1 MSSKLSFGR
10 LSDLTVPNVGVQ
22 TGPFGSQLHQ
32 EDYVPEGTP
41 IITVEHMG
49 ENRIL
54 HENLPRVS
62 DADKNRL
69 NKYHLQAGDIVF
81 SRVGSVDRRA
91 LVRDAEN
98 GWLFSGRC
106 LRVRADPDILDA
118 TYLSYFFGLEGFKKY
133 IRGVAVGA
141 TMPSINTQILSELP
155 IYYPPLPIQRQIAAI
170 LSAFDDKIEL
180 NRQMNRTL
188 EQMARALFKS
198 WFVDFDPVRAKMRG
212 EQPEGMDAATAA
224 LFPSELVEVD
234 GREVPKGWEIK
245 GLDEIADFLNGLAL
259 QKFPPTGENDLPVIK
274 IAQLRKGNTEGSG
287 FAARTVGEKYI
298 VKDGDILFSWSG
310 SLEVVRWSGGEGALN
325 QHLFKVTSSEYP
337 NWFIFWWLL
346 EHLPE
351 FQAIA
356 ANKATTMGHI
366 QRKHLNDAKA
376 VLPPKDLLLRLGESI
391 YPLFES
397 MFQND
402 QESARLAQLRDALLP
417 RLLSGEVDVS
427 EWAAPQEQGA

>member
-1 MSSKLSFGR
+1 MEIREIPFIDALSTIVDNRGKTAPTSDSGIPLIATNCISNDSLYPVFKDVRYVDDETYKTWFRGHPEPDDILFVNKGSPGR
-10 LSDLTVPNVGVQ
+10 VCLVPNPVDFVIAQ
-22 TGPFGSQLHQ
+22 
-32 EDYVPEGTP
+32 D
-41 IITVEHMG
+41 M
-49 ENRIL
+49 
-54 HENLPRVS
+54 VS
-62 DADKNRL
+62 
-69 NKYHLQAGDIVF
+69 
-81 SRVGSVDRRA
+81 
-91 LVRDAEN
+91 
-98 GWLFSGRC
+98 
-106 LRVRADPDILDA
+106 LRVNPEITTPDFLLA
-118 TYLSYFFGLEGFKKY
+118 LL
-133 IRGVAVGA
+133 R
-141 TMPSINTQILSELP
+141 SEEV
-155 IYYPPLPIQRQIAAI
+155 QRQIGNMHVGTLI
-170 LSAFDDKIEL
+170 PHFKKGDFQNLFLKFPDLSTQKVIGSVYRSFSDKIEL
-180 NRQMNRTL
+180 NRRMNRTL

-427 EWAAPQEQGA
+427 EWGGNT

>member
-1 MSSKLSFGR
+1 MASEWENIK
-10 LSDLTVPNVGVQ
+10 LSDLTTKIGSGATPLGGKEAYQNEGINLIRSQNVYNLRFEPYGIAYINDEQAKKLSNVILESQ
-22 TGPFGSQLHQ
+22 DLLLNITGDSIARCCQ
-32 EDYVPEGTP
+32 VPESYLP
-41 IITVEHMG
+41 ARVNQHVAII
-49 ENRIL
+49 
-54 HENLPRVS
+54 RV
-62 DADKNRL
+62 D
-69 NKYHLQAGDIVF
+69 
-81 SRVGSVDRRA
+81 SRKLESR
-91 LVRDAEN
+91 
-98 GWLFSGRC
+98 
-106 LRVRADPDILDA
+106 
-118 TYLSYFFGLEGFKKY
+118 YLLYYLTSPEMQSYML
-133 IRGVAVGA
+133 GVAGGGA
-141 TMPSINTQILSELP
+141 TRNALTKSMIEAFEIPL
-155 IYYPPLPIQRQIAAI
+155 PPLPIQRQIAAI

-198 WFVDFDPVRAKMRG
+198 WFVDFEPVRAKMRG
-212 EQPEGMDAATAA
+212 GQPEGMDAATAA
-224 LFPSELVEVD
+224 LFASELVEVD

-346 EHLPE
+346 EHLLE

-376 VLPPKDLLLRLGESI
+376 VLPPKDLLLRLGEYI

-402 QESARLAQLRDALLP
+402 QESSRLASLRDALLP

-427 EWAAPQEQGA
+427 EWEGME

>member
-1 MSSKLSFGR
+1 MASEWRKISLGEVSESVEYGFTASATEEVLKYRFLRITDIQGGTVNWKEVPYCEISDIEAIKYKLKF
-10 LSDLTVPNVGVQ
+10 
-22 TGPFGSQLHQ
+22 
-32 EDYVPEGTP
+32 
-41 IITVEHMG
+41 
-49 ENRIL
+49 
-54 HENLPRVS
+54 
-62 DADKNRL
+62 
-69 NKYHLQAGDIVF
+69 GDIVVARTGNSTGENYLF
-81 SRVGSVDRRA
+81 NSEQDSVFASYLIRFRISADHDAKFIWYQLRTEKWREFISGAKTGSAQAGANANVLRRF
-91 LVRDAEN
+91 E
-98 GWLFSGRC
+98 
-106 LRVRADPDILDA
+106 
-118 TYLSYFFGLEGFKKY
+118 LSL
-133 IRGVAVGA
+133 
-141 TMPSINTQILSELP
+141 
-155 IYYPPLPIQRQIAAI
+155 PPLPIQRQIAAI

-224 LFPSELVEVD
+224 LFPRELVEVD

-337 NWFIFWWLL
+337 SWFIFWWLL
-346 EHLPE
+346 EYLPE

-376 VLPPKDLLLRLGESI
+376 VLPPKDLLLRLGESL

-417 RLLSGEVDVS
+417 MLLSGEVDVS
-427 EWAAPQEQGA
+427 EWAAPQEEI

>member
-1 MSSKLSFGR
+1 MASEWTRVKIGDISDRVTKGTTPTTVGGSYSSGEINFVKAESISDDGSFLKDKLS
-10 LSDLTVPNVGVQ
+10 
-22 TGPFGSQLHQ
+22 
-32 EDYVPEGTP
+32 
-41 IITVEHMG
+41 
-49 ENRIL
+49 
-54 HENLPRVS
+54 
-62 DADKNRL
+62 
-69 NKYHLQAGDIVF
+69 
-81 SRVGSVDRRA
+81 
-91 LVRDAEN
+91 
-98 GWLFSGRC
+98 
-106 LRVRADPDILDA
+106 
-118 TYLSYFFGLEGFKKY
+118 
-133 IRGVAVGA
+133 
-141 TMPSINTQILSELP
+141 SIDQVTNQILSRSVLNEDDLLFTIAGTIGRSAIVTKDILPANTNQAVAIITPKKSLVEPKYLRYVLKTNIAQEYARSRVVQAVQANFSLGELKALEIP
-155 IYYPPLPIQRQIAAI
+155 LPPLPIQRQIAAI

-198 WFVDFDPVRAKMRG
+198 WFVDFDAVRAKMRG
-212 EQPEGMDAATAA
+212 EQPEGMGAATAA

-337 NWFIFWWLL
+337 SWFIFWWLL
-346 EHLPE
+346 EYLPE

-376 VLPPKDLLLRLGESI
+376 VLPPKDLLLRLGESL

-417 RLLSGEVDVS
+417 MLLSGEVDVS
-427 EWAAPQEQGA
+427 EWAAPQEEI